1 MAKAK
6 KPVVKTLPT
15 PEIVKKRM
23 VKGAIRRV
31 YRQSAEMAACLK
43 SARVELPPALK
54 KDGTPGAK
62 NQVRYTCAQCKK
74 LFQSKNVQ
82 VDHIDPVVNLWE
94 SEEETDY
101 NTLVSRIWCDV
112 KNLQVLCST
121 KIKDLPK
128 GEKSCHT
135 LKSAYENFIRD
146 KFAEYKAENG
156 LTGKDLK
163 ESSIKI
169 LMSEFELK
177 YREYLIEKSKPKTKK
192 LTKKKKSVTN

>member
-6 KPVVKTLPT
+6 KPIVKTLPT

-31 YRQSAEMAACLK
+31 YRQSSEMSFCLK
-43 SARVELPPALK
+43 DARVELPPAIK

-62 NQVRYTCAQCKK
+62 NQVRYRCAQCKQ

-82 VDHIDPVVNLWE
+82 VDHIHPVINLWE

-101 NTLVSRIWCDV
+101 NTLVERIWCDV

-135 LKSAYENFIRD
+135 YKSAYENFVRD
-146 KFAEYKAENG
+146 RFAEYKKQNSLAA
-156 LTGKDLK
+156 KDLNPT
-163 ESSIKI
+163 SISI
-169 LMSEFELK
+169 LLSEFELQ

-192 LTKKKKSVTN
+192 LTKKSKSVIN